1 LSFVGLV
8 QETKMFQKTWK
19 FDLSAG
25 FTVAIVALPLALGFG
40 ITSGAGA
47 ASGLITAIVAGFIAA
62 ILGGSNYQVSG
73 PTGAM
78 TVILVPIIA
87 TYGTSSLLVLG
98 LMAGAMIVIMGAL
111 RLGKLI
117 ERVPWSVMEGFT
129 LGIALVIALQQL
141 PLVFA
146 IPKGEGSEAL
156 VIAWNTVVDAAANP
170 INWSSIALVLLTL
183 VLMGG
188 WGQLRKRFGSAKN
201 IPGSALAILVVTI
214 LVAGLG
220 LDVSTVGSLPADEL
234 LRFEL
239 AMPSVPI
246 AVLLLPALSI
256 ALLGAIESLLAARVA
271 DSMAHRRDHESPQ
284 TLKPNKELVG
294 QGFATIGS
302 ALFGGMPATGA
313 IARTGVNVEAG
324 ARTRYSSA
332 LHALFLLVMVLFLAP
347 LVSQIPMASLAAVL
361 LATSWR
367 IANPESIKEAMQ
379 TIWVERLSY
388 LATAVAVLAIDLIWG
403 LAIGVAV
410 HLIANKVSK
419 LRSLRKSEKA

>member
-1 LSFVGLV
+1 
-8 QETKMFQKTWK
+8 
-19 FDLSAG
+19 
-25 FTVAIVALPLALGFG
+25 
-40 ITSGAGA
+40 
-47 ASGLITAIVAGFIAA
+47 
-62 ILGGSNYQVSG
+62 
-73 PTGAM
+73 
-78 TVILVPIIA
+78 
-87 TYGTSSLLVLG
+87 
-98 LMAGAMIVIMGAL
+98 
-111 RLGKLI
+111 
-117 ERVPWSVMEGFT
+117 MEGFT

-156 VIAWNTVVDAAANP
+156 VIAWNTVVDATANP
-170 INWSSIALVLLTL
+170 IDWSSITLVLLTL

-188 WGQLRKRFGSAKN
+188 WGQLRKSFGFAKN
-201 IPGSALAILVVTI
+201 IPGSALAVLVVTI
-214 LVAGLG
+214 LIAGSG
-220 LDVSTVGSLPADEL
+220 LDVATVGSLPADEL
-234 LRFEL
+234 FRFEL

-367 IANPESIKEAMQ
+367 IANPESIKEALQ

-388 LATAVAVLAIDLIWG
+388 LATAIAVLAIDLIWG

-410 HLIANKVSK
+410 HLIANRVSG

>member
-1 LSFVGLV
+1 MGLV
-8 QETKMFQKTWK
+8 QETRLFRRTWK
-19 FDLSAG
+19 FDLTAG

-62 ILGGSNYQVSG
+62 LFGGSNYQVSG

-87 TYGTSSLLVLG
+87 TFGTTSLLALG
-98 LMAGAMIVIMGAL
+98 LLAGAFILLMGAL
-111 RLGKLI
+111 KLGRFI

-146 IPKGEGSEAL
+146 VPKGEGSEAL
-156 VIAWNTVVDAAANP
+156 VIAWETLQNAVAEP
-170 INWSSIALVLLTL
+170 IHWLSLELVFLTL
-183 VLMGG
+183 VLIWG
-188 WGQLRKRFGSAKN
+188 WGLIRRRLKFAKSV
-201 IPGSALAILVVTI
+201 PGSALAVLLVTI
-214 LVAGLG
+214 LVAVMG
-220 LDVSTVGSLPADEL
+220 LDAPKVGTLPTNEL
-234 LRFEL
+234 FNFEF
-239 AMPSVPI
+239 AMSSAPMM
-246 AVLLLPALSI
+246 ALLFPAFSI

-271 DSMAHRRDHESPQ
+271 DSMAHRRDHETAQ
-284 TLKPNKELVG
+284 THKPNKELIG
-294 QGFATIGS
+294 QGLATIGS

-324 ARTRYSSA
+324 ARTRYSST
-332 LHALFLLVMVLFLAP
+332 LHAVFLLIMVMFLAP
-347 LVSQIPMASLAAVL
+347 LVSQIPMAALAGVL

-388 LATAVAVLAIDLIWG
+388 LATAIAVLAIDLIWG
-403 LAIGVAV
+403 LAVGVAV
-410 HLIANKVSK
+410 HFIATK
-419 LRSLRKSEKA
+419 LSRPHSPTDPN

>member
-1 LSFVGLV
+1 MGLV
-8 QETKMFQKTWK
+8 QETRLFRRTWK
-19 FDLSAG
+19 FDLTAG

-62 ILGGSNYQVSG
+62 LLGGSNYQVSG

-78 TVILVPIIA
+78 TVILVPIIG
-87 TYGTSSLLVLG
+87 TYGTTSLLALG
-98 LMAGAMIVIMGAL
+98 LLAGAFLLLMGAL
-111 RLGKLI
+111 KLGRFI

-141 PLVFA
+141 PLVFE

-156 VIAWNTVVDAAANP
+156 VIAWNTVSDAAASP
-170 INWSSIALVLLTL
+170 INWVSISLVLLTL
-183 VLMGG
+183 SLIWAWGG
-188 WGQLRKRFGSAKN
+188 VKRRLAFAKN
-201 IPGSALAILVVTI
+201 VPASALAVLLVTI
-214 LVAGLG
+214 LVALTG
-220 LDVSTVGSLPADEL
+220 LDIAKVGSLPADEL
-234 LRFEL
+234 FRFEL
-239 AMPSVPI
+239 GMPSVPI
-246 AVLLLPALSI
+246 MALLFPAFSI

-271 DSMAHRRDHESPQ
+271 DSMAHRRDEESAQ
-284 TLKPNKELVG
+284 THKPNKELVG

-332 LHALFLLVMVLFLAP
+332 LHAVFLLIMVMFLAP
-347 LVSQIPMASLAAVL
+347 LVSQIPMAALAGVL

-403 LAIGVAV
+403 LVIGVAV
-410 HLIANKVSK
+410 HIVSAK
-419 LRSLRKSEKA
+419 LSSPRSPTDGK